1 MPKQTHVA
9 TQPGSVT
16 GVDEPLVVA
25 IFNSSP
31 DIVDTLRHA
40 IEQSGAV
47 VVSVLTHEVR
57 EGRVDFEGF
66 LNQHNPR
73 VILYDI
79 APPYEANW
87 RLFQHTAQMD
97 AMKGRAVVISSVNA
111 AQVAKVIGTDKRVFE
126 VVGKAEDLDEIVR
139 AVKEAARSRPTR

>member
-1 MPKQTHVA
+1 MPDRSHVSIEPDA
-9 TQPGSVT
+9 TT

-40 IEQSGAV
+40 IERAGAV

-57 EGRVDFEGF
+57 EGHVDFEGF
-66 LNQHNPR
+66 LRQHYPR

-79 APPYEANW
+79 APPYDANW
-87 RLFQHTAQMD
+87 RLFQHTAHMD
-97 AMKGRAVVISSVNA
+97 AMKGRAIVVSSVNT
-111 AQVAKVIGTDKRVFE
+111 AQVAKVMGADKRVFE
-126 VVGKAEDLDEIVR
+126 VVGKAEDLDQIVR
-139 AVKEAARSRPTR
+139 AVKEAARSRPTE